1 MLLVIGLT
9 IVIAFAIVAILVD
22 RPEDGSSAS
31 YDPRSDLPFWA
42 FMGKR

>member
-1 MLLVIGLT
+1 MLLVIGLALI
-9 IVIAFAIVAILVD
+9 IVFAVIAILVD
-22 RPEDGSSAS
+22 PEDRSKAS